1 MAEMENPAEGWEY
14 PTSLPETY
22 QEFVR
27 YLENDWDGPLYR
39 IFSFRN
45 EQSRRSISAVYDKN
59 TQEYMLRVKIGL
71 TEFCDIRFIHAS
83 RQSFEA
89 ILASDLLS
97 RLDSLRQCI
106 PEKMEYLFREKN
118 ILDWDCESELP
129 PEINGFERFLV
140 PRTCIQAT
148 NGSYLILDYTDFS
161 QDSSLRFF
169 YNIFRDDFF
178 AEYLVLG
185 APQPTQFFDSKTL
198 PELMEKVRRDLD
210 NATTELRTRI
220 EAARRL
226 RSRSF
231 AVND

>member
-14 PTSLPETY
+14 PSSLPETY
-22 QEFVR
+22 LDFTR
-27 YLENDWDGPLYR
+27 CLENEWDGPLYR

-45 EQSRRSISAVYDKN
+45 EQSRRSASAVYDKN

-89 ILASDLLS
+89 VLASDLFS
-97 RLDSLRQCI
+97 RLDTLKQCI
-106 PEKMEYLFREKN
+106 PEKMEFLFREKK
-118 ILDWDCESELP
+118 ILDWPWESELP
-129 PEINGFERFLV
+129 AEINGFERFLV

-161 QDSSLRFF
+161 QDSSLRFY

-198 PELMEKVRRDLD
+198 SELTEKIRRDLD
-210 NATTELRTRI
+210 SATTELRTRI
-220 EAARRL
+220 EAARKL